1 MSLILGKDG
10 IQKLMVGYPTVSDKY
25 NVGPAVAEDTIYP
38 GDLVVLGNGDHS
50 SYVAATSDEDTPM
63 GFAIATNVKVPG
75 TYPAPQG
82 PVPFQAG
89 EAFGLFVSGYLAVQL
104 DASAVMDDVVE
115 GAPMYIAASGK
126 LTTVAPDPS
135 GYQLVGNFTGVKE
148 MHGTAKVAEIFVPY
162 MGVTAVEK

>member
-25 NVGPAVAEDTIYP
+25 NVGPAVAEGTIYP

-50 SYVAATSDEDTPM
+50 SYVAATSNSDQPM

-104 DASAVMDDVVE
+104 DAAAVMDDVVE
-115 GAPMYIAASGK
+115 GAPIYVAASGK
-126 LTTVAPDPS
+126 LTTDNTATVK
-135 GYQLVGNFTGVKE
+135 LIGNFTGIKE
-148 MHGTAKVAEIFVPY
+148 MHGTAKVAEIFIPY
-162 MGVTAVEK
+162 MEAVANE

>member
-25 NVGPAVAEDTIYP
+25 NVGPAVAEGTIYP
-38 GDLVVLGNGDHS
+38 GDLVVLGSDHS
-50 SYVAATSDEDTPM
+50 CYEAATSNADQPM

-89 EAFGLFVSGYLAVQL
+89 EAFGLFVSGYLAVEL
-104 DASAVMDDVVE
+104 DAAAVMDDVVE
-115 GAPMYIAASGK
+115 GAPIYVAASGK
-126 LTTVAPDPS
+126 LTTANTATVK
-135 GYQLVGNFTGVKE
+135 LTGNFTGVKE
-148 MHGTAKVAEIFVPY
+148 MHGTAKVAEIFIPY
-162 MGVTAVEK
+162 MEAVANE

>member
-25 NVGPAVAEDTIYP
+25 NVGPAVAEGTIYP
-38 GDLVVLGNGDHS
+38 GDLVVLGNGGHS
-50 SYVAATSDEDTPM
+50 SYVAATSTAAAPM

-104 DASAVMDDVVE
+104 DASAVMNDVVE

-126 LTTVAPDPS
+126 LTTVTPTK
-135 GYQLVGNFTGVKE
+135 GFQLVGNFTGVKE

-162 MGVTAVEK
+162 MGVIALGE

>member
-89 EAFGLFVSGYLAVQL
+89 EAFGLFVSGYLAVEL
-104 DASAVMDDVVE
+104 DAAAVMDDVVE
-115 GAPMYIAASGK
+115 GAPIYVAASGK
-126 LTTVAPDPS
+126 LTTVDTATVK
-135 GYQLVGNFTGVKE
+135 LTGNFTGVKE
-148 MHGTAKVAEIFVPY
+148 MHGTAKVAEIFIPY
-162 MGVTAVEK
+162 METVANE

>member
-25 NVGPAVAEDTIYP
+25 NVGPAVAEGTIYP
-38 GDLVVLGNGDHS
+38 GDLVIAGSGDHS
-50 SYVAATSDEDTPM
+50 AYVAATSDHEQPL

-89 EAFGLFVSGYLAVQL
+89 DAFGLFVSGYLAVEL
-104 DASAVMDDVVE
+104 NADADMDNVVE
-115 GAPMYIAASGK
+115 GAPMYIASDGK
-126 LTTVAPDPS
+126 LTPMDGVATKR
-135 GYQLVGNFTGVKE
+135 LVGNFTGVKE
-148 MHGTAKVAEIFVPY
+148 LQGSKKVAEIFIPY
-162 MGVTAVEK
+162 MEMIDEA